1 MRSLS
6 KVVFINSANTPY
18 AEMRLDGNVHFI
30 GTQGV
35 GKSTLLRA
43 ILFFYNGDKLHLGI
57 PKEKKGFDDF
67 YLPHS
72 NSYIIYEV
80 THEHGPFCVVVFRN
94 QGRACFRFIDAAYR
108 REWFVD
114 EMTGDVTSEYTV
126 IRQRLEGCHLSR
138 IIDKYDE
145 YRNIIYGNRQATGK
159 EFHKFS
165 LMESPK
171 YQNIPRSLQNVFLNS
186 RVDADFIKEI
196 IIRSMNEDE
205 MGIDLGYYRR
215 QVAEFEQEYNDISIW
230 FRTNAKGEISVR
242 LQADDAINKYRQLLY
257 SKEQITDTW
266 AQLLFAVRVAGER
279 IPYLEQSVQ
288 NSEAEI
294 KRLERLLSE
303 EKGKFEKEREVI
315 NKELGAVEDK
325 LKEIRRKRKHYD
337 EIGIA
342 GICTRVDAE
351 PRIREHLESLM
362 KTKETLTR
370 EFSELSSKY
379 EALEAAL
386 RADFNNYEMA
396 AKDKETAIREEHTR
410 SMEKAA
416 TVRDRKRADAEA
428 DREQAAAAWEEK
440 FEAYLQ
446 RERQMDRDYV
456 QLKYFQPLK
465 DKIDPQRLS
474 MAALIDE
481 QKGLDALVRN
491 LGLEI
496 DKMSGEYD
504 AAVAVLTHERDDALS
519 VWNRDEDDLKQKIA
533 SIDKMLSDA
542 SGSFYEWLDGNVP
555 GWENTIGKVA
565 HEQQILYRKG
575 LRPALSGPTAP
586 GKTAALDAPTN
597 VSFFGVSID
606 LDSIESTVR
615 TPESLRKEKETYEI
629 AIDDIAS
636 RKADCHKAYE
646 DGVKALSDEMSPK
659 MKELRRQKSIAETKM
674 QSFPGRIK
682 ALEVEIQ
689 GLEDQQKLLVDARK
703 EELDRT
709 KIDLVAQKKELDGQR
724 IALSATV
731 KKTLEGIDKE
741 YYSIRGRL
749 EKERDASLGEL
760 NLERDKKKAEK
771 EASLKKLRFRRDA
784 EMKGAGVDTDAL
796 NECEAQLSEARRE
809 LKFIEDN
816 RQLSLEYRIDVTNLF
831 KREDEFKDNRQ
842 GLENRKSQLEGR
854 FDVRGRK
861 LQEQKELQLRR
872 LEAARQEKKECE
884 EGIEKCEEFRQN
896 VSLFPPFL
904 LNVQER
910 ETFSSAL
917 QLFESLRSD
926 IFARSELSTSFKLA
940 VNAFKGNFGPGNTFK
955 FRTNLTLDE
964 DYMDYAAGLEEF
976 VGQNK
981 IEDYRGRTS
990 DRYLEILTRVSRE
1003 MGDLTR
1009 GGSEVERIIRDIN
1022 YDFKEKNFVGAI
1034 RSIEM
1039 RRSDSGDKMVQ
1050 LLLKIKEF
1058 SDENQF
1064 HLAGINLFSDTD
1076 VHAAVNRQAVNLLQS
1091 FMGCLNEF
1099 SARPYLTLSDT
1110 FQLQFRVLEN
1120 DNDTGW
1126 VEKIANVGS
1135 DGTDILVKAMV
1146 NIMLINVFKE
1156 KVSRK
1161 FGEFRIHCMMDEIGK
1176 LHPSNVKGIL
1186 NFANSRNILLIN
1198 SSPTTYNV
1206 SDYRYT
1212 YLLSKDAASKTKVVP
1227 LITRK
1232 EAELGL

>member
-94 QGRACFRFIDAAYR
+94 QGRACFRFIDSAYR

-126 IRQRLEGCHLSR
+126 IRQRLEGRHLSR

-145 YRNIIYGNRQATGK
+145 YRNIIYGNRQATDK
-159 EFHKFS
+159 EFHRFS

-230 FRTNAKGEISVR
+230 FRTNAKGEIPVR
-242 LQADDAINKYRQLLY
+242 KQADDAINKYRQLLY

-303 EKGKFEKEREVI
+303 EKGKFEKEREGI

-325 LKEIRRKRKHYD
+325 LKEIRRKRKYYD

-342 GICTRVDAE
+342 VICARVDAE

-370 EFSELSSKY
+370 EYSELSSKY
-379 EALEAAL
+379 ETLESTL
-386 RADFNNYEMA
+386 RSEFNGFEMV
-396 AKDKETAIREEHTR
+396 AKDTAAAIREEHTR
-410 SMEKAA
+410 SIEKAA
-416 TVRDRKRADAEA
+416 AARDRKRTEAEA
-428 DREQAAAAWEEK
+428 EREQAAAALEER
-440 FEAYLQ
+440 FEAYRQ
-446 RERQMDRDYV
+446 KERQMDRDYV

-465 DKIDPQRLS
+465 DKIEPQRLS
-474 MAALIDE
+474 LNEMLDE
-481 QKGLDALVRN
+481 QKGIDALVRN

-496 DKMSGEYD
+496 DKMNGEYE
-504 AAVAVLTHERDDALS
+504 AAVAVLTHERNDALS
-519 VWNRDEDDLKQKIA
+519 AWDRDEDDLKQKIA

-555 GWENTIGKVA
+555 GWENNIGKVA
-565 HEQQILYRKG
+565 HEQRILYRKG
-575 LRPALSGPTAP
+575 LRPSLSAPTA
-586 GKTAALDAPTN
+586 

-606 LDSIESTVR
+606 LDGIESTVR
-615 TPESLRKEKETYEI
+615 TPEFLRKEKETYEI

-646 DGVKALSDEMSPK
+646 DGMNDLSDEMSPK
-659 MKELRRQKSIAETKM
+659 MKELRRQKSIAEAKM

-682 ALEVEIQ
+682 AFEVEIQ
-689 GLEDQQKLLVDARK
+689 GLEDQQKLLIDARK
-703 EELDRT
+703 EELDRA
-709 KIDLVAQKKELDGQR
+709 KIDLVAQKKGLDGER
-724 IALSATV
+724 DALSVKV
-731 KKTLEGIDKE
+731 KKAKEGIDKE
-741 YYSIRGRL
+741 YDSIRGRL
-749 EKERDASLGEL
+749 EKERDARLGEL
-760 NLERDKKKAEK
+760 NIEIRNKKSELDSSLE
-771 EASLKKLRFRRDA
+771 KLRFRRDA
-784 EMKGAGVDTDAL
+784 EMKGVGVDTDAL
-796 NECEAQLSEARRE
+796 NECETQLSAARRE

-816 RQLSLEYRIDVTNLF
+816 RQKCLEYRIDVKNLF
-831 KREDEFKDNRQ
+831 EREDEFKNNRQ

-854 FDVRGRK
+854 FEIRGRK
-861 LQEQKELQLRR
+861 LQEQKELQQKR
-872 LEAARQEKKECE
+872 LESMRQEKNECE
-884 EGIEKCEEFRQN
+884 EGIEKCEEFRQS

-904 LNVQER
+904 SNVQER

-964 DYMDYAAGLEEF
+964 DYMDYAAGLDEF

-1076 VHAAVNRQAVNLLQS
+1076 EHAAVNRQAVKLLQS
-1091 FMGCLNEF
+1091 FMSCLNEF
-1099 SARPYLTLSDT
+1099 GARPYLTLSDT

>member
-80 THEHGPFCVVVFRN
+80 AHEHGPFCVVVFRN

-126 IRQRLEGCHLSR
+126 IRQRLEGCRLSR

-145 YRNIIYGNRQATGK
+145 YRNIIYGNRQATDK

-230 FRTNAKGEISVR
+230 FRINAKGENAVR
-242 LQADDAINKYRQLLY
+242 KQADDAINKYRQLLY

-266 AQLLFAVRVAGER
+266 AQLLFAMRTAEER
-279 IPYLEQSVQ
+279 IPYLERSVQ

-294 KRLERLLSE
+294 KRLDRLLSE
-303 EKGKFEKEREVI
+303 EKGKFEKEREGI
-315 NKELGAVEDK
+315 DKELGAVEDK

-337 EIGIA
+337 EIGIVT
-342 GICTRVDAE
+342 ICARVDAE

-370 EFSELSSKY
+370 EYSELSSKY
-379 EALEAAL
+379 EALETIL
-386 RADFNNYEMA
+386 NSEFNSFEMA
-396 AKDKETAIREEHTR
+396 AKDKVAAIREEHVR
-410 SMEKAA
+410 SIEKAA
-416 TVRDRKRADAEA
+416 AARDRKRAKAETE
-428 DREQAAAAWEEK
+428 REQSAAALEEK
-440 FEAYLQ
+440 FEAYRQ
-446 RERQMDRDYV
+446 TERQLDRDYV

-465 DKIDPQRLS
+465 DKIDTQRLS
-474 MAALIDE
+474 LTALLDE
-481 QKGLDALVRN
+481 QKGIDAQVRN

-496 DKMSGEYD
+496 DKMSGEYE
-504 AAVAVLTHERDDALS
+504 AAVVKLAHERDDALS
-519 VWNRDEDDLKQKIA
+519 VLERDEDAFKQKIT
-533 SIDKMLSDA
+533 SIDKMLLDA
-542 SGSFYEWLDGNVP
+542 SGSFYEWLDANVP
-555 GWENTIGKVA
+555 GWEKTIGKVA
-565 HEQQILYRKG
+565 DEQRILYRKG
-575 LRPALSGPTAP
+575 LRPMLSAPIAPAAP
-586 GKTAALDAPTN
+586 GKTATPTAG
-597 VSFFGVSID
+597 SLFGVSID
-606 LDSIESTVR
+606 LDGIESAVR

-629 AIDDIAS
+629 ALDDIAL
-636 RKADCHKAYE
+636 RKADCYKVYE
-646 DGVKALSDEMSPK
+646 DEVNALSVEMSPK
-659 MKELRRQKSIAETKM
+659 MKELRRQKSIAETKV

-689 GLEDQQKLLVDARK
+689 GLEDQQKLLLDARK
-703 EELDRT
+703 EELDCT
-709 KIDLVAQKKELDGQR
+709 KMDLVAQKNGLDGQR

-731 KKTLEGIDKE
+731 KKTLEGIDRE
-741 YYSIRGRL
+741 YDGIRGRL

-760 NLERDKKKAEK
+760 NLERDKKHAELG
-771 EASLKKLRFRRDA
+771 ASLERLRSRRDA

-796 NECEAQLSEARRE
+796 NECEAQLSAARGE

-816 RQLSLEYRIDVTNLF
+816 RQKSLEYRIDVKNLF
-831 KREDEFKDNRQ
+831 EREDEFKDNRQ
-842 GLENRKSQLEGR
+842 GLENKKSQLENR

-861 LQEQKELQLRR
+861 LQEQRELQYRR
-872 LEAARQEKKECE
+872 LEATRQEKKECE
-884 EGIEKCEEFRQN
+884 DGIEKCEEFRQA
-896 VSLFPPFL
+896 SSQFPPFL

-917 QLFESLRSD
+917 QLYESLRSD

-955 FRTNLTLDE
+955 FKTVLTLDE
-964 DYMDYAAGLEEF
+964 DYMDYAASLEEF

-1003 MGDLTR
+1003 MGDLSR

-1022 YDFKEKNFVGAI
+1022 YDFKEKNFVGVI

-1076 VHAAVNRQAVNLLQS
+1076 EHAAVNRQAVKLLQS

-1186 NFANSRNILLIN
+1186 DFANSRNILLIN

-1232 EAELGL
+1232 EAELGI

>member
-6 KVVFINSANTPY
+6 KVIFINSANTPY
-18 AEMRLDGNVHFI
+18 AELRLDGNVHFI

-43 ILFFYNGDKLHLGI
+43 ILFFYNGDKLKLGI

-80 THEHGPFCVVVFRN
+80 AHEWGPFCVVVFRN

-126 IRQRLEGCHLSR
+126 IRQRLEGHHLSR

-145 YRNIIYGNRQATGK
+145 YRNIIYGNRQATDK

-205 MGIDLGYYRR
+205 MNIDLGYYRR

-230 FRTNAKGEISVR
+230 FRTNANGEIQVR
-242 LQADDAINKYRQLLY
+242 MQADDAINKYRQLLY
-257 SKEQITDTW
+257 IKEQITDTW
-266 AQLLFAVRVAGER
+266 AQLLFAVRVAAER
-279 IPYLEQSVQ
+279 IPYLEQSAQ

-294 KRLERLLSE
+294 VRLERLLSE
-303 EKGKFEKEREVI
+303 EKGKFDKERDGI

-325 LKEIRRKRKHYD
+325 LKEIRRKHKHYD
-337 EIGIA
+337 EIGIEQ
-342 GICTRVDAE
+342 ICARVDAE
-351 PRIREHLESLM
+351 PQIREHLESL
-362 KTKETLTR
+362 KRTKEALTR
-370 EFSELSSKY
+370 EYSELSSKY
-379 EALEAAL
+379 EALEAVL
-386 RADFNNYEMA
+386 NGEFNSFEMA
-396 AKDKETAIREEHTR
+396 GKDRAAAIREEHTR
-410 SMEKAA
+410 SVEKAA
-416 TVRDRKRADAEA
+416 AARDRKRAETDEVH
-428 DREQAAAAWEEK
+428 EQAAVALEEK
-440 FEAYLQ
+440 FEAYRQ
-446 RERQMDRDYV
+446 KERQLDRDYV

-465 DKIDPQRLS
+465 DKIEAQRLP
-474 MAALIDE
+474 LEELLDE
-481 QKGLDALVRN
+481 QKCIDALARN
-491 LGLEI
+491 LGLQI
-496 DKMSGEYD
+496 DKLDGEYE
-504 AAVAVLTHERDDALS
+504 AACLRLEHERDEAFCELERDAQGL
-519 VWNRDEDDLKQKIA
+519 REKIA
-533 SIDKMLSDA
+533 AIDKMLSDA
-542 SGSFYEWLDGNVP
+542 SESFYEWLDGNVP
-555 GWENTIGKVA
+555 GWENNIGKVVD
-565 HEQQILYRKG
+565 EQRILYRKG
-575 LRPALSGPTAP
+575 LGPSLASC
-586 GKTAALDAPTN
+586 AADTL
-597 VSFFGVSID
+597 FGVRID
-606 LDSIESTVR
+606 LDSVESSIR
-615 TPESLRKEKETYEI
+615 TPDSLRTEKETYEI

-636 RKADCHKAYE
+636 RKVDCQRAWE
-646 DGVKALSDEMSPK
+646 EGVNALSEGMSPK
-659 MKELRRQKSIAETKM
+659 MKELRQQKSIAETKIK
-674 QSFPGRIK
+674 SFPGRIR
-682 ALEVEIQ
+682 ALELAIQ
-689 GLEDQQKLLVDARK
+689 GLEDQQKQILDARR
-703 EELDRT
+703 EELERT
-709 KIDLVAQKKELDGQR
+709 KMDLVTQRRQLDEER
-724 IALSATV
+724 TALSATW
-731 KKTLEGIDKE
+731 KKAREGLDKE
-741 YYSIRGRL
+741 YESTRKRL
-749 EKERDASLGEL
+749 EKERDARLGEL
-760 NLERDKKKAEK
+760 NLEIGKKKAELEDSIGK
-771 EASLKKLRFRRDA
+771 LKARRDA

-796 NECEAQLSEARRE
+796 NECELQLKETLGE
-809 LKFIEDN
+809 LQFIENN
-816 RQLSLEYRIDVTNLF
+816 RQLSLEYRIDVMNLF
-831 KREDEFKDNRQ
+831 ERENEFKESRQ
-842 GLENRKSQLEGR
+842 GLENRKSQLESR

-861 LQEQKELQLRR
+861 LQEQRASQQKR
-872 LEAARQEKKECE
+872 LEAVRQEKKECE
-884 EGIEKCEEFRQN
+884 EGIEKCGEFCR
-896 VSLFPPFL
+896 SGTLFPSFL
-904 LNVQER
+904 SNVQER
-910 ETFSSAL
+910 ETFATAL

-926 IFARSELSTSFKLA
+926 ILARGELSTSFKVA
-940 VNAFKGNFGPGNTFK
+940 VNTFKGNFGPGNTFK
-955 FRTNLTLDE
+955 FKTNLTLDE

-976 VGQNK
+976 VQQNK

-1034 RSIEM
+1034 KSIEM
-1039 RRSDSGDKMVQ
+1039 RRTDSGDKMVQ

-1058 SDENQF
+1058 SDLNQF
-1064 HLAGINLFSDTD
+1064 HLIDINLFSDTD
-1076 VHAAVNRQAVNLLQS
+1076 ERSQVNRQAVNLLQS

-1099 SARPYLTLSDT
+1099 GSRPYLSLSDT

-1186 NFANSRNILLIN
+1186 DFANSRNILLIN